1 MEKYIIAP
9 PAGSQTNAIGA
20 KDRPWEEVH
29 AKRYPGLNE
38 YLAESTGYGIVSGC
52 EPSISGL
59 TVKVGAGVIHLADG
73 TRKEIVQTNITLDAA
88 DPTNPRIDLV
98 YIDSTGTVAKITG
111 TAASPSVPA
120 LPSSGIS
127 VAQVSVAAGATTGTV
142 TDSRGML
149 ARYYNTGIVSV
160 KDFGAVGDGTH
171 DDTQAI
177 QAALDSGGCVYLPKG
192 TYVISDT
199 ININI
204 EKASLNGAGGDT
216 VIKAADTFPSGKFM
230 LLFFSTSLY
239 YLDRYKFI
247 NKHGNFSLRG
257 IDAKWVNDYRSYDY
271 KVKGIKIGGNINT
284 EYEGQVDCQLFENIV
299 FDYLYTCIEL
309 GSHEYKNTFLNL
321 IFNWA
326 RYSVTSA
333 ADSTDS
339 GEANAFI
346 DCSFWQ
352 RIHVS
357 KTGMFFYSCTIHF
370 NAWAWA
376 DEPYGHY
383 LCDGGYRFTNCHFE
397 WGNGDNEVYSRLI
410 YTIGSRISI
419 SDCEFVFNSKA
430 KYRDYFF
437 YAANTGYIT
446 IENCNSFIQ
455 YLVSTDNTPVCNSCV
470 YLKGLTYWYRQND
483 DGYHVD
489 IHKTCHYFLPKSSLF
504 KEFSDI
510 YYLDGV
516 DKSKTTLTQNSD
528 KSVTVNLAR
537 FNHNTAM
544 TGIYKRACVNGHKS
558 LRVVLD
564 LIGITVGTQYQISAD
579 NIKTPENHIDA
590 TFEYGLV
597 FADAS
602 GDPVSVRLPTIVY
615 AAKTIEQANGEFSYD
630 YTLPIPPAAEYVYY
644 GVGLNDGLH
653 DNVQFTIKKCYIE
666 MA

>member
-1 MEKYIIAP
+1 MSINTGMFPDTIITNAGKQMITESQNGATLKFTRVALGDGVLGDNEDELELTALKNEKLSVNISSFKDLGTGQFTLTFTIDNSQVEKGFWHREIGIMASVDGGTEKLYAYTN
-9 PAGSQTNAIGA
+9 AGSAASFLYDKTTPVQARTVKIDFVVGSAENVEIVVDKSIVYATQNDLSEHDA
-20 KDRPWEEVH
+20 DEDAH
-29 AKRYPGLNE
+29 AALLNKINNSFVKE
-38 YLAESTGYGIVSGC
+38 NNLYHAEATGYGIVSGC

-111 TAASPSVPA
+111 TAAASPSVPA

-333 ADSTDS
+333 ADITDS

-376 DEPYGHY
+376 DEPYGHH

-397 WGNGDNEVYSRLI
+397 WANGDNEVYSRLI
-410 YTIGSRISI
+410 YTIGGRISI

-489 IHKTCHYFLPKSSLF
+489 I
-504 KEFSDI
+504 
-510 YYLDGV
+510 
-516 DKSKTTLTQNSD
+516 Q
-528 KSVTVNLAR
+528 
-537 FNHNTAM
+537 
-544 TGIYKRACVNGHKS
+544 
-558 LRVVLD
+558 
-564 LIGITVGTQYQISAD
+564 
-579 NIKTPENHIDA
+579 
-590 TFEYGLV
+590 
-597 FADAS
+597 
-602 GDPVSVRLPTIVY
+602 
-615 AAKTIEQANGEFSYD
+615 
-630 YTLPIPPAAEYVYY
+630 
-644 GVGLNDGLH
+644 
-653 DNVQFTIKKCYIE
+653 QFTAFE
-666 MA
+666 T

>member
-20 KDRPWEEVH
+20 KNRPWEEVH

-38 YLAESTGYGIVSGC
+38 YLAESTGYGIVRGC

-73 TRKEIVQTNITLDAA
+73 TRKEIVQTNITLDNA

-98 YIDSTGTVAKITG
+98 YINADGEVAKVTGTA
-111 TAASPSVPA
+111 AASPSVPA
-120 LPSSGIS
+120 VPSSGIS

-160 KDFGAVGDGTH
+160 KDFGAVGDGVH

-257 IDAKWVNDYRSYDY
+257 IGAKWVDDYRSYDY

-309 GSHEYKNTFLNL
+309 GSHMYKNTFLNL

-333 ADSTDS
+333 ADTTDS

-346 DCSFWQ
+346 NCAFWQ
-352 RIHVS
+352 RIKVS
-357 KTGMFFYSCTIHF
+357 ANSMFCYGCTIHF

-383 LCDGGYRFTNCHFE
+383 FTNGEYRFTNCHFE
-397 WGNGDNEVYSRLI
+397 WMNGDSEVYSRLI
-410 YTIGSRISI
+410 YTIGAKITI
-419 SDCEFVFNSKA
+419 SDCEFGFNSKA

-437 YAANTGYIT
+437 YAANTGYIS

-455 YLVSTDNTPVCNSCV
+455 FLVSTDDTPVCNSCV
-470 YLKGLTYWYRQND
+470 YLKGLTYWYRPD
-483 DGYHVD
+483 SKYRVD
-489 IHKTCHYFLPKSSLF
+489 IHKTCHYFLPEYSIF
-504 KEFSDI
+504 REFPDM
-510 YYLDGV
+510 YYLPDV
-516 DKSKTTLTQNSD
+516 NKSNTTLTQNSD

-537 FNHNTAM
+537 FNHDTAM
-544 TGIYKRACVNGHKS
+544 TGIYKRACVGGHKS

-564 LIGITVGTQYQISAD
+564 LIGNTVGTQYQISAQ
-579 NIKTPENHIDA
+579 NTRTPENHIDA
-590 TFEYGLV
+590 TFDYGLI

-602 GDPVSVRLPTIVY
+602 GEPVSVRLPMEIY
-615 AAKTIEQANGEFSYD
+615 ATKIIAQANDEFSYD

-644 GVGLNDGLH
+644 GVGINDGSH
-653 DNVQFTIKKCYIE
+653 DNIQFTIKQCYIE